1 MADPTVEELKAMG
14 LCGPDVMSVRDML
27 SRGYGESESSARALM
42 DFVND
47 NTNGFFGIE
56 ELRDTDPDGESVL
69 LCLYLNSGDTYDTT
83 LCWVPGEGFV
93 VASWG
98 DIYEEWERGHCE
110 EDHYRCAYCGEWQQC
125 GEAVSA
131 ADDVYNCESYHCP
144 SCCEKHCGCG
154 GDGEAAYADEE

>member
-1 MADPTVEELKAMG
+1 MNPTVDELKAMG

-93 VASWG
+93 VASWAISTKSG
-98 DIYEEWERGHCE
+98 
-110 EDHYRCAYCGEWQQC
+110 
-125 GEAVSA
+125 SA
-131 ADDVYNCESYHCP
+131 ATAKRTTIVART
-144 SCCEKHCGCG
+144 
-154 GDGEAAYADEE
+154 AASGNSAVRP